1 MNDSLAIILPS
12 LKIGGGN
19 RVLLQF
25 IDLANRD
32 NRNCK
37 LFYLDRKGSKFLT
50 PNVESIAQSVIGD
63 NLFSILLASLF
74 LSIRVRFDQSVKT
87 IIISDP
93 ILTIFSFIYSRKK
106 IVRFVQSNDLDLFN
120 KNIKAGG
127 FVNYIYK
134 IIFKFTQKCHYH
146 AVLFNSRYSLES
158 YNKTL
163 QTNKN
168 FSQSCIVNPSVF
180 TLNFKK
186 KNINSSLKPI
196 NISIVTSSQPRK
208 GLSQFINIIK
218 QSKLKNIKYFVISQ
232 DKLNLPNKNIVLK
245 SPKSDSE
252 YVQIL
257 QKCHFA
263 LSTSTFEGF
272 GLPLIESMALGV
284 VPIAIYNKGMDEY
297 NVNQNITIIKSPED
311 FDVQITN
318 IITSNDKYIKLSKEA
333 IKTASV
339 FTEQK
344 FYSSIIEKIY

>member
-25 IDLANRD
+25 TELANRD

-63 NLFSILLASLF
+63 SLFSILLASLF
-74 LSIRVRFDQSVKT
+74 LSIRIRFDQSVNT
-87 IIISDP
+87 IILSDP
-93 ILTIFSFIYSRKK
+93 ILIIFSFLYSRKK
-106 IVRFVQSNDLDLFN
+106 VVRFVQSNDLDLFN
-120 KNIKAGG
+120 KNIKGGG

-134 IIFKFTQKCHYH
+134 IIFKFTQKWHYH

-163 QTNKN
+163 PINKN
-168 FSQSCIVNPSVF
+168 FSSFFIVNPPVF

-186 KNINSSLKPI
+186 RNIQSSLHPI

-245 SPKSDSE
+245 SPKSDNE
-252 YVQIL
+252 YVEIL
-257 QKCHFA
+257 QKCHFV

-297 NVNQNITIIKSPED
+297 NDNQNITIIKSPED

-318 IITSNDKYIKLSKEA
+318 IITNNDKYIKLSKEA